1 MSSPERT
8 KYTQEQQIKAAY
20 ALNMCTVSVSQI
32 VDYNDS
38 YILEQEYETI
48 LNNLNL
54 EQMPKD
60 DALLKILVE
69 LLNTITF
76 FRIQDMKKAMIEQ
89 EYQHKMKN
97 MIWSAIPNFG
107 LIVAGG
113 SPITMAISLA
123 SQVGIGYMNYRREK
137 ANTALEKEKIDME
150 LQITAIEQFNA
161 LKRELFTTAWRLAD
175 EYQFPDRYRLTEKQI
190 RQYNAILMDPDEV
203 RKLERLESIKENFV
217 AYPPFWYYLGHT
229 ANYIAGRVQEYEAAD
244 GRKEYYTS
252 KAKQYF
258 EEYEKANRFNLL
270 REDQMTAAFALEYI
284 DLLML
289 EEKPDYERINRLLE
303 LAVEK
308 SGNANDVMQLCA
320 IAYLRIGKT
329 EKASQLLKILVN
341 EDFNTTTNAK
351 LLSRLYASDY
361 LTTQRSALKTEYSL
375 LASRVGRE
383 LLFPMP
389 EKDVLNDD
397 ALQQQY
403 MAEQKSIL
411 VREYRNA
418 INLFTRKYII
428 KVNRI
433 LMPPSL
439 TNGRGEEYFSNEPK
453 TRTRREQ
460 DVKIALEGQEQSS
473 YIREFS
479 YSGFRYKYVDILNEM
494 LSALESL
501 TIYENHENK
510 KGLEIL
516 LRKELMNLRDDMN
529 KMQEKLDAGEYSVQ
543 DFIWMQNHCSLLNVA
558 GGFFDRLKNRIM
570 QVFGDMT
577 TLHELDMVETELAK
591 FCMEQDIPLESSSY
605 KNQGDRAFEE
615 RTPAIRYS
623 IFGEKTGVERER
635 QKMVN
640 ALIAE
645 AKKCASSIVHDSQSV
660 AFFVAGEAGFNNYFK
675 NSKLDGSDI
684 KPDTI
689 AILDDLTKKDFDL
702 LLSCDGFIIVKQ
714 NKVLATRDY
723 DRVRYVR
730 NGKREEL
737 LLGWPEKFTSAAVN
751 IAELNNLMERIEE
764 IIVDNK

>member
-1 MSSPERT
+1 MGNSERT
-8 KYTQEQQIKAAY
+8 RYTQEQQIKAAY

-60 DALLKILVE
+60 DALLRILVE

-76 FRIQDMKKAMIEQ
+76 FRIQDMKKAMIEK
-89 EYQHKMKN
+89 EYQNKMKN

-113 SPITMAISLA
+113 NPVTMAISLA

-137 ANTALEKEKIDME
+137 ANTALDKERKDME
-150 LQITAIEQFNA
+150 LQITALEQFNA

-175 EYQFPDRYRLTEKQI
+175 EYQFPDKYRLTEKQI
-190 RQYNAILMDPDEV
+190 RQYNAILMDADEV
-203 RKLERLESIKENFV
+203 RKFERLEAIRDNFQ

-229 ANYIAGRVQEYEAAD
+229 ANYIAGDIKEYDSTD
-244 GRKEYYTS
+244 GRKEYYIA

-289 EEKPDYERINRLLE
+289 EKEPDHERIIRLLE
-303 LAVEK
+303 MAVEK

-320 IAYLRIGKT
+320 VAYLKIGKT
-329 EKASQLLKILVN
+329 EQASQLLRILVN
-341 EDFNTTTNAK
+341 EDFNTATNAK
-351 LLSRLYASDY
+351 LLSRLYACDY
-361 LTTQRSALKTEYSL
+361 LTSHRSTLKTEYNL

-389 EKDVLNDD
+389 DQDVLSDE
-397 ALQQQY
+397 ALQRAY

-428 KVNRI
+428 KVNKV

-439 TNGRGEEYFSNEPK
+439 TNGRSDEYFSNEPK
-453 TRTRREQ
+453 ARSRREQ
-460 DVKIALEGQEQSS
+460 AVKIALEGQEQSS
-473 YIREFS
+473 CIREFS

-494 LSALESL
+494 LSALEDL
-501 TIYENHENK
+501 TIYGSHENK
-510 KGLEIL
+510 KGLEML
-516 LRKELMNLRDDMN
+516 LRKELLKLRDDMN
-529 KMQEKLDAGEYSVQ
+529 KMQSKLDAGKYSIQ
-543 DFIWMQNHCSLLNVA
+543 DYIWMQDHCSLLSVA
-558 GGFFDRLKNRIM
+558 GGFFDRLKNRVM
-570 QVFGDMT
+570 EVFGEME
-577 TLHELDMVETELAK
+577 TLHELDQAETDLAN
-591 FCMEQDIPLESSSY
+591 FCLEQGIPLESISY
-605 KNQGDRAFEE
+605 KNSGDRAAED
-615 RTPAIRYS
+615 RAPSIRYS
-623 IFGEKTGVERER
+623 IFGEKTGVEGER
-635 QKMVN
+635 QKVVSS
-640 ALIAE
+640 LIE
-645 AKKCASSIVHDSQSV
+645 IAKKYASNIVHDEQSA
-660 AFFVAGEAGFNNYFK
+660 AFYVAGEAGFNNYFK

-684 KPDTI
+684 KPDI
-689 AILDDLTKKDFDL
+689 VAILDDLSKKDFDL

-714 NKVLATRDY
+714 NKILAARAY

-730 NGKREEL
+730 NGKKEEL

-751 IAELNNLMERIEE
+751 VAELNNLMEKIEE
-764 IIVDNK
+764 ILVDNK